1 MTEVIT
7 KLVIDCSTGIA
18 TEIELTEEELAQREE
33 NRLAFEA
40 AQEARLT
47 AEAEKAAL
55 EASAVAKLEELGL
68 TAEEIAALKG

>member
-33 NRLAFEA
+33 DRLAFEA
-40 AQEARLT
+40 AEEARLA

>member
-7 KLVIDCSTGIA
+7 KLVIDCSTGIT
-18 TEIELTEEELAQREE
+18 TEVELTEEELAQREE
-33 NRLAFEA
+33 DRLAFEA
-40 AQEARLT
+40 EEEARLA
-47 AEAEKAAL
+47 AEADKAAL

>member
-18 TEIELTEEELAQREE
+18 TEVELPHEELAQREE
-33 NRLAFEA
+33 DRLAFEA
-40 AQEARLT
+40 AEEARLT

>member
-1 MTEVIT
+1 MTEILT

-18 TEIELTEEELAQREE
+18 TEVELTEEELAQREE
-33 NRLAFEA
+33 DRLAFEA
-40 AQEARLT
+40 AEEARLT

-55 EASAVAKLEELGL
+55 EASAVAKLEDLGL

>member
-1 MTEVIT
+1 MTEIIT
-7 KLVIDCSTGIA
+7 KLVIDCSTGVA
-18 TEIELTEEELAQREE
+18 TEVELTEEELAQREE
-33 NRLAFEA
+33 DRLAFEA
-40 AQEARLT
+40 AEEARLT

>member
-18 TEIELTEEELAQREE
+18 TEVELTEEELAQREE
-33 NRLAFEA
+33 DRLAFEA
-40 AQEARLT
+40 SEEARLA

>member
-7 KLVIDCSTGIA
+7 KLVIDCSTGIT
-18 TEIELTEEELAQREE
+18 TEVELTEEELAQREE
-33 NRLAFEA
+33 DRLAFEA
-40 AQEARLT
+40 AEEARLT

>member
-1 MTEVIT
+1 MTQVIT
-7 KLVIDCSTGIA
+7 KLVIDCATGIA
-18 TEIELTEEELAQREE
+18 TEVELTEEELAQREE
-33 NRLAFEA
+33 DRLAFEA
-40 AQEARLT
+40 AEEARLT

>member
-7 KLVIDCSTGIA
+7 KLVIDCSTGVA
-18 TEIELTEEELAQREE
+18 TEVELTEEELAQREE
-33 NRLAFEA
+33 DRLAFEA
-40 AQEARLT
+40 AEEDRLT
-47 AEAEKAAL
+47 AEAEKSAL

>member
-7 KLVIDCSTGIA
+7 KLVIDCSTGVA
-18 TEIELTEEELAQREE
+18 TEVELTEEELAQREE
-33 NRLAFEA
+33 DRLAFEA
-40 AQEARLT
+40 AEEARLT
-47 AEAEKAAL
+47 AKVEKAAL

>member
-18 TEIELTEEELAQREE
+18 TEVELTEEELAQREE
-33 NRLAFEA
+33 DRLAFEA
-40 AQEARLT
+40 AEEARLT

>member
-18 TEIELTEEELAQREE
+18 TEVELTEEELAQREQD
-33 NRLAFEA
+33 RLAFQA
-40 AQEARLT
+40 AEEARLT

>member
-18 TEIELTEEELAQREE
+18 TEVELTEEELAQREE
-33 NRLAFEA
+33 DRLAFEA
-40 AQEARLT
+40 VEEARLT
-47 AEAEKAAL
+47 AEAQKAAL

-68 TAEEIAALKG
+68 TPEEIAALKG

>member
-18 TEIELTEEELAQREE
+18 TEVELTEEELAQREE
-33 NRLAFEA
+33 DRLAFEA
-40 AQEARLT
+40 AEEARLT
-47 AEAEKAAL
+47 AEAEKTAL

>member
-7 KLVIDCSTGIA
+7 KIVIDCSTGIA
-18 TEIELTEEELAQREE
+18 TEVELTEEELAQREE
-33 NRLAFEA
+33 DRLAFEA
-40 AQEARLT
+40 AEEARLT